1 MRNSDPLFDGYLNLS
16 SGEQVQPGR
25 CLADASITVCTS
37 EIEWVLLECRYNCTK
52 AVLIGTTT
60 TLFPIFDIPV
70 FWPILLLYWLVLLFI
85 TMRRQI
91 RHMIKYR
98 YIPFST
104 GKKVGGVSSI
114 TCTQEAKQHS
124 LVAFAALH
132 RLGVQATC
140 QVGLAPLVTVTAADS
155 T

>member
-1 MRNSDPLFDGYLNLS
+1 MWHEKHVSLEACHLL
-16 SGEQVQPGR
+16 EQVVFE
-25 CLADASITVCTS
+25 LI
-37 EIEWVLLECRYNCTK
+37 CRYNCMK
-52 AVLIGTTT
+52 AILIGTTM

-104 GKKVGGVSSI
+104 GKKVCFEVLCSMNII
-114 TCTQEAKQHS
+114 TPDY
-124 LVAFAALH
+124 VANSCCGFAAI
-132 RLGVQATC
+132 
-140 QVGLAPLVTVTAADS
+140 
-155 T
+155 

>member
-1 MRNSDPLFDGYLNLS
+1 MWHEKHVSLEACHLL
-16 SGEQVQPGR
+16 EQVVFE
-25 CLADASITVCTS
+25 LI
-37 EIEWVLLECRYNCTK
+37 CRYNCMK
-52 AVLIGTTT
+52 AILIGTTM

-104 GKKVGGVSSI
+104 GKKVCFEVLDSAII
-114 TCTQEAKQHS
+114 TTVY
-124 LVAFAALH
+124 VAISCCGFAA
-132 RLGVQATC
+132 V
-140 QVGLAPLVTVTAADS
+140 
-155 T
+155 

>member
-1 MRNSDPLFDGYLNLS
+1 M
-16 SGEQVQPGR
+16 
-25 CLADASITVCTS
+25 
-37 EIEWVLLECRYNCTK
+37 
-52 AVLIGTTT
+52 LIGTTL

-104 GKKVGGVSSI
+104 GKKVCYAELTI
-114 TCTQEAKQHS
+114 
-124 LVAFAALH
+124 L
-132 RLGVQATC
+132 
-140 QVGLAPLVTVTAADS
+140 
-155 T
+155 

>member
-1 MRNSDPLFDGYLNLS
+1 M
-16 SGEQVQPGR
+16 
-25 CLADASITVCTS
+25 
-37 EIEWVLLECRYNCTK
+37 
-52 AVLIGTTT
+52 LIGTTL

-104 GKKVGGVSSI
+104 GKKVCDAELTTLCEVVQALVSTNDKI
-114 TCTQEAKQHS
+114 WI
-124 LVAFAALH
+124 AFAALY
-132 RLGVQATC
+132 RVRVRDKTTS
-140 QVGLAPLVTVTAADS
+140 QVRSAIGPGCVSHSSRQSVCKLMCKTEIDS
-155 T
+155 LCD